1 MKKYII
7 MIILLISA
15 LCTLIVMNNKLKND
29 INDSKEITEL
39 RYKDSESLNDKKKEL
54 NDSIEAQMIKIN
66 ELNTEIDSLNK
77 TLDSNKEKLKEL
89 EG

>member
-54 NDSIEAQMIKIN
+54 NDSIEAQKIRIN

-77 TLDSNKEKLKEL
+77 TLNSNKEKLKEL

>member
-1 MKKYII
+1 

-54 NDSIEAQMIKIN
+54 NDSIEAQKIRIN

>member
-15 LCTLIVMNNKLKND
+15 LCTLIVMNNKLKNG

-39 RYKDSESLNDKKKEL
+39 KYKDSESLNDKKKEL
-54 NDSIEAQMIKIN
+54 YDSIEAQKIKIN

>member
-15 LCTLIVMNNKLKND
+15 LCTLIVMNNKLKNG

-54 NDSIEAQMIKIN
+54 NDSIEAQKIKIN

>member
-54 NDSIEAQMIKIN
+54 NDSIEAQKIRIN

>member
-15 LCTLIVMNNKLKND
+15 LCTLIVMNNKLKSE

>member
-7 MIILLISA
+7 MLILLISA

-54 NDSIEAQMIKIN
+54 NDSIEAQKIKIN

>member
-54 NDSIEAQMIKIN
+54 NDSIEAQRIKIN

>member
-15 LCTLIVMNNKLKND
+15 LCTLIVMNNKLKNE

-54 NDSIEAQMIKIN
+54 NDSIEAQRIKIN
-66 ELNTEIDSLNK
+66 ELNTEINSLNK

>member
-54 NDSIEAQMIKIN
+54 NDSIEAQRIKIN
-66 ELNTEIDSLNK
+66 ELNTEINSLNK

>member
-15 LCTLIVMNNKLKND
+15 LCTLIVMNYKLKND

>member
-29 INDSKEITEL
+29 INDSKEVTEL
-39 RYKDSESLNDKKKEL
+39 RYKDSESLNDKKKES
-54 NDSIEAQMIKIN
+54 NDSIEAQKIRIN

>member
-15 LCTLIVMNNKLKND
+15 LCTLIVMNNKLKSE

-39 RYKDSESLNDKKKEL
+39 KYKDSESLNDKKKEL
-54 NDSIEAQMIKIN
+54 NDSIEAQKIKIN

>member
-15 LCTLIVMNNKLKND
+15 LCTLIVMNNKLKNG

-39 RYKDSESLNDKKKEL
+39 KYKDSESLNDKKKEL
-54 NDSIEAQMIKIN
+54 NDSIEAQKIKIN

>member
-29 INDSKEITEL
+29 INDSKEIKEL

>member
-29 INDSKEITEL
+29 INDSKEVTEL

-54 NDSIEAQMIKIN
+54 NDSIEAQKIRIN

>member
-54 NDSIEAQMIKIN
+54 NDSIEAQKIKIN

>member
-15 LCTLIVMNNKLKND
+15 LCTLIVMNNKLKNE

-54 NDSIEAQMIKIN
+54 NDSIEAQRIKIN

>member
-77 TLDSNKEKLKEL
+77 TLDSIKEKLKEL

>member
-54 NDSIEAQMIKIN
+54 NNSIEAQKIKIN

>member
-15 LCTLIVMNNKLKND
+15 LCTLIVMNNKLKNE

-54 NDSIEAQMIKIN
+54 NNSIEAQKIKIN

-77 TLDSNKEKLKEL
+77 TLDSNKEKLKAL

>member
-15 LCTLIVMNNKLKND
+15 LCTLIVMNNKLKSE

-54 NDSIEAQMIKIN
+54 NDSIEAQKIKIN
-66 ELNTEIDSLNK
+66 ELNIEIDSLNK

>member
-15 LCTLIVMNNKLKND
+15 LCTLIVMNNKLKSE

-54 NDSIEAQMIKIN
+54 NDSIEAQKIKIN

-77 TLDSNKEKLKEL
+77 TLNSNKEKLKEL

>member
-15 LCTLIVMNNKLKND
+15 LCTLIVMNNKLKNE

-39 RYKDSESLNDKKKEL
+39 KYKDSESLNDKKKEL
-54 NDSIEAQMIKIN
+54 NNSIEAQKIKIN

>member
-15 LCTLIVMNNKLKND
+15 LCTLIVMNNKLKSE

-54 NDSIEAQMIKIN
+54 NDSIEAQKIKIN

>member
-7 MIILLISA
+7 IVILLLST
-15 LCTLIVMNNKLKND
+15 LCTLIIMNNKLKND

-54 NDSIEAQMIKIN
+54 NNSIEAQKIKIN
-66 ELNTEIDSLNK
+66 ELNTEINSLNK

>member
-39 RYKDSESLNDKKKEL
+39 RYKDSESLNDKKREL
-54 NDSIEAQMIKIN
+54 NDSIEAQKIKIN

>member
-15 LCTLIVMNNKLKND
+15 LCTLIVMNNKLKSE

-39 RYKDSESLNDKKKEL
+39 KYKDSESLNDKKKEL
-54 NDSIEAQMIKIN
+54 NDSIEAQKIKIN
-66 ELNTEIDSLNK
+66 ELNIEIDSLNK

>member
-15 LCTLIVMNNKLKND
+15 LCTLIVMNNKLKSE

-54 NDSIEAQMIKIN
+54 NDSIEAQNIKIN

>member
-15 LCTLIVMNNKLKND
+15 LCTLIVMNNKLKNE

-54 NDSIEAQMIKIN
+54 NNSIEAQKIKIN